1 MHNVYVIKRPHVD
14 EFLHRVGQHF
24 EVVVFTASLAKVR
37 ARCWCPKGY
46 WARRRH
52 GASPSRQYADPL
64 LDLLDAHGV
73 VKTRLFREH
82 CTQHQGSFVKDLN
95 RMGRVLE
102 HTLIVDN
109 SPASYLFH
117 PRHAIACS
125 SFIDNMHDRELLFIA
140 DFLETLVTA
149 DVRALSV
156 AACPCSPDPVLPVSL
171 RRTCRSTPI
180 CGIRP

>member
-1 MHNVYVIKRPHVD
+1 M
-14 EFLHRVGQHF
+14 G
-24 EVVVFTASLAKVR
+24 
-37 ARCWCPKGY
+37 
-46 WARRRH
+46 ARRPLTH
-52 GASPSRQYADPL
+52 PTPQYADPL
-64 LDLLDAHGV
+64 LDLLDVHHV

-140 DFLETLVTA
+140 DFLETLVSA
-149 DVRALSV
+149 DVRAGLAPPPPHPAVPHRDPLFLPLQDVSKYTNLWNSSMSK
-156 AACPCSPDPVLPVSL
+156 AGSPEGP
-171 RRTCRSTPI
+171 
-180 CGIRP
+180 G